1 MEEMYSQFVFKEK
14 RKWQIA
20 LRRYVLEKKPSTYYA
35 LYFGLDIKT
44 FREWIEIQFD
54 AILNWTNFST
64 QWQFDHIIPVAY
76 FDLRKEEDLR
86 LCWNFTN
93 IRIEK
98 CNLNKNRGNRLDV
111 LAAKVYYETLHTQTN
126 YHICEQMI
134 EKINSIEV
142 SQIQSNL
149 ALETFIRDKKDF
161 IESIQNF
168 TPEEFAKLNEG
179 MPLEEV
185 LAERELLR
193 RFGG

>member
-1 MEEMYSQFVFKEK
+1 MEETYNQFVFKEK

-20 LRRYVLEKKPSTYYA
+20 LRRYVLEMKPSTYYA

-54 AILNWTNFST
+54 DVLNWGNFSSH
-64 QWQFDHIIPVAY
+64 WQFDHIIPVAY

-98 CNLNKNRGNRLDV
+98 CDLNKTRNRLDV
-111 LAAKVYYETLHTQTN
+111 IAAKAYYEALHKETD

-134 EKINSIEV
+134 HKINSVEI
-142 SQIQSNL
+142 SQIESNT
-149 ALETFIRDKKDF
+149 ALETFIRGKKAF
-161 IESIQNF
+161 IESVQTF
-168 TPEEFAKLNEG
+168 TPDEFSKLNTG
-179 MPLEEV
+179 LPLEEV

-193 RFGG
+193 KFGQ